1 MKAKAKSNFLVMVM
15 LVELRLKIGFKWNF
29 KDIDFKTALMFNF
42 LFKCPHSFP
51 TFEIQFFEKKCE
63 FLSHFL

>member
-1 MKAKAKSNFLVMVM
+1 MVM

-29 KDIDFKTALMFNF
+29 KDIDFNHKFKTALMFNF